1 MYHYIDSGLDNVIL
15 ESGYREIDTPYGR
28 GVSIDNLDALHLAI
42 GKWLLNVPKLNGAEF
57 RFLRHELDMSQG
69 RLARLLG
76 EKEQN
81 IGRWE
86 RARDRPVNPS
96 ADKVIRALYS
106 EFIGG
111 NATLRQLIEALA
123 DRDDR
128 QAAELRLTPTKKG
141 WAVTE
146 HKLAA

>member
-1 MYHYIDSGLDNVIL
+1 MAD
-15 ESGYREIDTPYGR
+15 
-28 GVSIDNLDALHLAI
+28 
-42 GKWLLNVPKLNGAEF
+42 
-57 RFLRHELDMSQG
+57 
-69 RLARLLG
+69 
-76 EKEQN
+76 
-81 IGRWE
+81 WE

-96 ADKVIRALYS
+96 ADKVIRSFYS